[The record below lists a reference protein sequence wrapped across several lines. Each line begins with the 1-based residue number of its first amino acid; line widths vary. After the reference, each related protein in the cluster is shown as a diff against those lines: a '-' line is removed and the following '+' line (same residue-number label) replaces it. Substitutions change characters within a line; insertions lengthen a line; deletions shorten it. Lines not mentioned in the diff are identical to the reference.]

1 MGNLSRREF
10 LKKTAMT
17 TVGVG
22 AMLAT
27 GGAVALAEGEK
38 VPLKVRAAVCSP
50 TGGTMNAAY
59 LLAGMITEQPEMIDQ
74 TSLSSRQSEITFAQ
88 DELAIFAAPSY
99 AGSIPHAPG
108 LFENLKGDATPCVIV
123 SAYGN
128 RAAEHCAAQMH
139 AIATRNGF
147 VVIGSISLVT
157 PHIFGARAGHSRP
170 DVADHATMREFAEA
184 IKAKLASGNPSA
196 IAVEGDAQLG
206 AKYESAV
213 VKSWNAEVCIGCGLC
228 AEECPAGAIAA
239 NMDIDAA
246 ACIHC
251 QRCSHVC
258 PTGARS
264 YASAWD
270 GVDSK
275 YLAPRKSVAY
285 IV

>member
-1 MGNLSRREF
+1 MADLSRRDF

-17 TVGVG
+17 TVGVS
-22 AMLAT
+22 AMLA
-27 GGAVALAEGEK
+27 GSGAMAFAEEEK
-38 VPLKVRAAVCSP
+38 KELKVRAAVFSP

-59 LLAGMITEQPEMIDQ
+59 LLASMLAEQPEMIDQ
-74 TSLSSRQSEITFAQ
+74 TSQKSRENEITFAQ

-108 LFENLKGDATPCVIV
+108 LFENLKGNNTPCIIV
-123 SAYGN
+123 TAFGN
-128 RAAEHCAAQMH
+128 RAAENNFAQTH
-139 AIATRNGF
+139 AIASRNGF
-147 VVIGSISLVT
+147 VVIGAIQMVT

-170 DVADHATMREFAEA
+170 DIADHAVIRAFAES
-184 IKAKLASGNPSA
+184 IKAKLSAGNLTA
-196 IAVEGDAQLG
+196 IAVEGSADLG
-206 AKYESAV
+206 TKYESTIE
-213 VKSWNAEVCIGCGLC
+213 KKWNAEVCVGCGLC
-228 AEECPAGAIAA
+228 ASECPTGAIAVSMEINA
-239 NMDIDAA
+239 E

-258 PTGARS
+258 PVGARS

-275 YLAPRKSVAY
+275 YLAPRKSVTY